1 VLLSLIQTL
10 GTGDEGGIAKFVYGQ
25 TAAMATSDALA
36 ILVVAV
42 LAVLASAAVFKEFRL
57 ACFDPEFARAQASP
71 PTGSTS
77 R

>member
-42 LAVLASAAVFKEFRL
+42 LAVLASAASSRSSASPASTRSSPGPK
-57 ACFDPEFARAQASP
+57 ASP